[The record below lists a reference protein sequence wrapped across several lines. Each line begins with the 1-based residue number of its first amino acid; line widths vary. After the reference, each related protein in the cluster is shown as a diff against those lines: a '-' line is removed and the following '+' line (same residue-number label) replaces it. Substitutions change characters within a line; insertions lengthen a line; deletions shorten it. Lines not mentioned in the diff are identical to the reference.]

1 NDADGAADG
10 TVTDPSGIAI
20 PAIGTPSDNS
30 QVTLSREAIIANGTD
45 TVMVTVTAY
54 DEDGDALDKMLV
66 SASTA
71 IPGVMVSDFAY
82 QGDGVY
88 TAELTAGSVA
98 GSGPVSVVID
108 NGKISVVVKSNRLFV
123 NAPESLPRSG
133 GGCSVGDGQS
143 SDSSLILLM
152 LAGLLLLIRR
162 RFIKL

>member
-1 NDADGAADG
+1 
-10 TVTDPSGIAI
+10 
-20 PAIGTPSDNS
+20 
-30 QVTLSREAIIANGTD
+30 
-45 TVMVTVTAY
+45 
-54 DEDGDALDKMLV
+54 
-66 SASTA
+66 
-71 IPGVMVSDFAY
+71 MVSDFAY